1 MTYFHCVCNSSMS
14 AMSVFHK
21 LKRQAFQNKTFT
33 VLFFLAG
40 ASSSVYLHVMS
51 LSFVHH
57 PFHAPCV
64 CVSSCVYFSLCVV
77 QSQKED
83 LIGTVLTG
91 KVIPAYSFHSFHR
104 NLTHS

>member
-33 VLFFLAG
+33 VCLF
-40 ASSSVYLHVMS
+40 ASE
-51 LSFVHH
+51 SFVHH

-91 KVIPAYSFHSFHR
+91 RVIPAYSFHSFHR

>member
-1 MTYFHCVCNSSMS
+1 MTYFHCVCNSSTS

-33 VLFFLAG
+33 VLFFFSSRGIKFCLF
-40 ASSSVYLHVMS
+40 ASE
-51 LSFVHH
+51 SFVHH